1 MIHVPIYIL
10 SALESQESIFKYLPP
25 NGYHWQGLKSARV
38 AQRIWLIL
46 TRPSPGEKPWL
57 KSGRYTEAVSC
68 IPLPEHFFSRKKRI
82 GRQPRREL
90 RQINY
95 AWSWEIADIGS
106 RVYSGSC
113 VLEAMC
119 VVPCKS
125 VLIRVSTR
133 SWLSLEQ
140 KEPFMPCHDFVPRFR
155 WTVEYARYRA
165 RSCVSI
171 FETMVNNGHSN
182 FNFEMIR
189 NFKTVKIS
197 NGDFRIYIFSSFRA
211 IGNEFQSVTMSDWIL
226 LPVLDAK
233 CE

>member
-133 SWLSLEQ
+133 SWLFLEQ

-171 FETMVNNGHSN
+171 FSKLWLIMDIRISTLKWFEILRPWRFQTVIFEYIYFRRFERLEMNSN
-182 FNFEMIR
+182 R
-189 NFKTVKIS
+189 
-197 NGDFRIYIFSSFRA
+197 
-211 IGNEFQSVTMSDWIL
+211 
-226 LPVLDAK
+226 
-233 CE
+233 